1 MVGIFLDHTTTSPW
15 AFCLFR
21 LNQQVEMGQTYL
33 LTADQPAARSADVT
47 LQFKGQEGSMV
58 EECIYCKF
66 LSWELEREKHTP

>member
-1 MVGIFLDHTTTSPW
+1 
-15 AFCLFR
+15 
-21 LNQQVEMGQTYL
+21 MGQTYL

-66 LSWELEREKHTP
+66 LSWELEREKHTPWDR